1 MRISALTVL
10 NPYPLLDDKP
20 GQHQSRTL
28 QLQPVRIA
36 RDEHPVS
43 RAQISKNALTVLYGL
58 KKAGYQ
64 ACLVGGGVRDL
75 LVDIKPKDFD
85 IATNAL
91 PEEVRKVFRNCRLIG
106 RRFRLAHVHFGR
118 EIIEVATYRAAHD
131 KAETSDQASTKD
143 AQIVRDNVFGNRDED
158 ALRRD
163 FSINALY
170 YDITDFSIIDYF
182 GGFEDIAK
190 RQLRMIGTPDQR
202 YREDPVRLLR
212 AVRLAAKL
220 DFSIEKAT
228 AEPISQ
234 LGPLL
239 DNVPRARLF
248 EEMLKL
254 FQSGHAQ
261 RSYEMLQQY
270 DLTQHLL
277 LWPVEVNPVDQN
289 LVELALQDSDQRLR
303 DGKKIAPF
311 FTLAALLWPVRQS
324 IVRQEMANHDDIHA
338 LHSLA
343 SHRAIADQN
352 HLLAIPKRIAQPI
365 QEVWNLQDRFERRV
379 GKKPVKL
386 LHHPRFR
393 GAYDFLL
400 LRARA
405 RQNSDQND
413 NQDLTELAQWWTDFQ
428 HTDET
433 HRDTMTRPKSSHSKP
448 RRRRTRRPAKP
459 E

>member
-1 MRISALTVL
+1 M
-10 NPYPLLDDKP
+10 
-20 GQHQSRTL
+20 
-28 QLQPVRIA
+28 QPVRIERA
-36 RDEHPVS
+36 EHPVS
-43 RAQISKNALTVLYGL
+43 RAQISKNALSVLYGL

-131 KAETSDQASTKD
+131 KAETADQASTQD
-143 AQIVRDNVFGNRDED
+143 NQILRDNVFGNRDED

-170 YDITDFSIIDYF
+170 YDIADFSIIDYF
-182 GGFEDIAK
+182 GGFKDVEK
-190 RQLRMIGTPDQR
+190 RQLRMIGDPDQR

-220 DFSIEKAT
+220 EFSIESAT
-228 AEPISQ
+228 AEPIQ
-234 LGPLL
+234 RLGSLL
-239 DNVPRARLF
+239 DNVPRSRLF
-248 EEMLKL
+248 EELLKL
-254 FQSGHAQ
+254 FQSGHAV

-270 DLTQHLL
+270 DLIQHLL
-277 LWPVEVNPVDQN
+277 LWPVEMEAGDQT

-303 DGKKIAPF
+303 DGKSIAPF
-311 FTLAALLWPVRQS
+311 FTLAALLWPIRQT
-324 IVRQEMANHDDIHA
+324 IVRQELPNHDDIHA
-338 LHSLA
+338 LHGLA

-365 QEVWNLQDRFERRV
+365 QEVWNLQDRFERRT
-379 GKKPVKL
+379 GKKPQKL

-405 RQNSDQND
+405 LESAGQASDP
-413 NQDLTELAQWWTDFQ
+413 DLSEMAQWWTDFQ
-428 HTDET
+428 HTDPD
-433 HRDTMTRPKSSHSKP
+433 HRDVMTQPDQSQKKPQSKP
-448 RRRRTRRPAKP
+448 RRRRTRRAAKT